1 MGLLMDGW
9 MPIISSKQYS
19 LHLRCDLMYVVIG
32 GYACRYIENKS
43 DHWYPAPMIVM
54 RDVEDLNRL
63 KWSIWL
69 SHTMNFQ
76 DMGERW
82 VRRALLVEEM
92 IKIFKDLDI
101 EYRML
106 PLDVNLRTMP
116 ALTSSRAPS
125 NWAVFS
131 T

>member
-1 MGLLMDGW
+1 
-9 MPIISSKQYS
+9 
-19 LHLRCDLMYVVIG
+19 MYVVIG